1 MSKIVKYIDTKTTD
15 YTVVQYTFDIYT
27 KANCL
32 LKYYS
37 NNKDIF
43 EANEIMK
50 GIYLGNINSVYD
62 IEKLKSVGITH
73 VISVIGGFIP
83 PYPEDFNYLVI
94 NALDTS
100 NTDLFENFESTNDFI
115 DDAMMENSNILIHC
129 QAGRSRS
136 VTILAAYII
145 KTFGLDVK
153 TTIDIIKNKRNII
166 EPNKYFINQ
175 LERYYNSLRYENLN

>member
-1 MSKIVKYIDTKTTD
+1 MSIQVYDVKTNDYSLFYYGSYTVSKIKSLFT
-15 YTVVQYTFDIYT
+15 
-27 KANCL
+27 
-32 LKYYS
+32 YS
-37 NNKDIF
+37 IGGRF
-43 EANEIMK
+43 EAQKIIN
-50 GIYLGNINSVYD
+50 GLYLGNINSVYD

-100 NTDLFENFESTNDFI
+100 NTDLFENFEATNDFI

-175 LERYYNSLRYENLN
+175 LEQYYNSLRYKNLN